1 MSSDDVARHVQ
12 KKDLLAIHP
21 NSTRHP
27 PSPSNVCPYVTT
39 TFLTC
44 LQPVSP
50 PSLTNQKETCKLR
63 AVRSARTASTG
74 RCGPAKCQ
82 GVVAGVQLRYYPP
95 PMGAQNL
102 CLLSSFRSHPQFLIV
117 EEKSLEI
124 WIVVFFWWRK
134 SDYLRF
140 INFTSF
146 FFYPLCIQKRCGLY
160 KIAKFGFV
168 QMHLI
173 ARPGRSFPGK
183 EKSEG
188 MGACEGRGG

>member
-117 EEKSLEI
+117 EEKSVEI
-124 WIVVFFWWRK
+124 WIVAFFWN
-134 SDYLRF
+134 SDGKRLFEIYRF
-140 INFTSF
+140 HFFLFLSF
-146 FFYPLCIQKRCGLY
+146 VYTLKRCGLY
-160 KIAKFGFV
+160 IKLQNSGLFRCI
-168 QMHLI
+168 
-173 ARPGRSFPGK
+173 
-183 EKSEG
+183 
-188 MGACEGRGG
+188 

>member
-63 AVRSARTASTG
+63 AVRSARTASTD

-117 EEKSLEI
+117 EEKSVEKI
-124 WIVVFFWWRK
+124 WIVVFFWNNGDEMG

-140 INFTSF
+140 IDFSSF
-146 FFYPLCIQKRCGLY
+146 FLSFVYILKRCGLY
-160 KIAKFGFV
+160 IKLQNSGLFRCI
-168 QMHLI
+168 
-173 ARPGRSFPGK
+173 
-183 EKSEG
+183 
-188 MGACEGRGG
+188 

>member
-63 AVRSARTASTG
+63 AVRSARTASTD

-102 CLLSSFRSHPQFLIV
+102 SPFLLSLSSSISNR
-117 EEKSLEI
+117 
-124 WIVVFFWWRK
+124 WRK
-134 SDYLRF
+134 IGRKNLDRRF
-140 INFTSF
+140 LLEQWWWNGKRLFEIYRFHFFLFLSF
-146 FFYPLCIQKRCGLY
+146 VYTLKRCGLY
-160 KIAKFGFV
+160 IKLQNSGLFRCI
-168 QMHLI
+168 
-173 ARPGRSFPGK
+173 
-183 EKSEG
+183 
-188 MGACEGRGG
+188 